1 MKVKKD
7 DLKWSLEVVPSQS
20 KNLEFLPNWIEEIY
34 ITMIPGSNII
44 DTIKFS
50 KNSDLGDFV
59 VIINAEKIRLTG
71 NKESQKKYYSHS
83 GYPGGLKT
91 QTFQN
96 LVEQKPEEIILKAVK
111 GMLPKNKLATK
122 MLAKLKVY
130 KGENHPHTGQA
141 PQLLEI

>member
-1 MKVKKD
+1 M
-7 DLKWSLEVVPSQS
+7 LKIKHLEDYLP
-20 KNLEFLPNWIEEIY
+20 KFLLFWW
-34 ITMIPGSNII
+34 
-44 DTIKFS
+44 
-50 KNSDLGDFV
+50 
-59 VIINAEKIRLTG
+59 EKIKL
-71 NKESQKKYYSHS
+71 NFQKYYSHS

-141 PQLLEI
+141 PQPLEI